1 MLYPIVVIAG
11 QEPLGVLPSGSQLL
25 AANVSSV
32 SAHTGATSETDVG
45 DDPPASNQGSVVTNS
60 QPQQGGGSLVSSQP
74 ILPTVATTHQ
84 RPLMSS
90 MPSTANKSVLVAPGL
105 PSVPQKVIDKIKRGE
120 YIDFNEL
127 PPARGLSKSLP
138 PHLEGQLV
146 IVQADDL
153 AVSRKL
159 IPNFETWSQCFAI
172 YAAVRIANDPSK
184 AGDLMAY
191 SHSIASMAKKFSWP
205 SWIMYDQAFREEAA
219 YLPARLWGKEDASLY
234 AKCFN
239 WGPTSATPNWCWN
252 CQSLEHQTDQCP
264 HKPSAAK
271 RPRRDGLRPEDPCKK
286 YNNNDGIC
294 SYGAKCKFAHKCFS
308 CGGPHPY
315 SRCFRKGKEQARD
328 RRSKQS

>member
-1 MLYPIVVIAG
+1 M
-11 QEPLGVLPSGSQLL
+11 
-25 AANVSSV
+25 
-32 SAHTGATSETDVG
+32 
-45 DDPPASNQGSVVTNS
+45 TNS

-74 ILPTVATTHQ
+74 ILLTVVTTYQ
-84 RPLMSS
+84 RPLLSS
-90 MPSTANKSVLVAPGL
+90 MPSTSNKPVLVAPGL

-138 PHLEGQLV
+138 LHLEGQLV

-172 YAAVRIANDPSK
+172 YAAARIASDPSK
-184 AGDLMAY
+184 ASDLMTY
-191 SHSIASMAKKFSWP
+191 SHSMASMAKKFPWP
-205 SWIMYDQAFREEAA
+205 SWILYDQAFREEAA

-264 HKPSAAK
+264 HKPSATK
-271 RPRRDGLRPEDPCKK
+271 RPRRDGLRPRIPARNTITTMVYAVMGLSASLLTNVFLVVIHILTPDVLE
-286 YNNNDGIC
+286 
-294 SYGAKCKFAHKCFS
+294 
-308 CGGPHPY
+308 
-315 SRCFRKGKEQARD
+315 KE
-328 RRSKQS
+328 RSKQEIVGANSRRRDACSCIVVQLLINLRRFNSS

>member
-1 MLYPIVVIAG
+1 M
-11 QEPLGVLPSGSQLL
+11 SQLL

-32 SAHTGATSETDVG
+32 SAHAGTTSESDVEE
-45 DDPPASNQGSVVTNS
+45 DPSPSNQGSVVSSS
-60 QPQQGGGSLVSSQP
+60 QPQQGGGLLDSSQP
-74 ILPTVATTHQ
+74 ILPRVVTTYQ
-84 RPLMSS
+84 RPLLSS
-90 MPSTANKSVLVAPGL
+90 IPSTSNKLVLVAPGL
-105 PSVPQKVIDKIKRGE
+105 LSVSQKVIDKIKRGE

-153 AVSRKL
+153 VVSRKL

-191 SHSIASMAKKFSWP
+191 SHSVAAMAKKFPWP
-205 SWIMYDQAFREEAA
+205 SWIPYDQAFREEAA

-239 WGPTSATPNWCWN
+239 WEPTSATPTWCWN

-264 HKPSAAK
+264 HKPSATK
-271 RPRRDGLRPEDPCKK
+271 RPRRDDLRPEDPCKK
-286 YNNNDGIC
+286 YNNNDG
-294 SYGAKCKFAHKCFS
+294 FAVM
-308 CGGPHPY
+308 GPSASLLTNVTLVVVHILTLDALE
-315 SRCFRKGKEQARD
+315 KGKEQARD